1 MSFELTILGSNSAVP
16 AFGRHPSSQVLSLDG
31 NKFLIDCG
39 EGCQLQMSKYNIK
52 RGKLD
57 HIFISH
63 LHGDH
68 YFGLFGL
75 INTLNLN
82 GRQATLNIYG
92 PPALEGILQSVLG
105 DYSHRLQYAI
115 AFHDLI
121 MDRAETILETAGCR
135 VSTLVMNH
143 SIDCLGFQF
152 ERIKQKPNVSSE
164 KLQSLGI
171 EGKAIGQLLAGE
183 QVNDL
188 QGNPVSLKDVA
199 LPSSRGCIYTYCSDT
214 ARKPENVQ
222 LLKDTDVLYH
232 EATFLN
238 SRQDRADA
246 TGHST
251 AKDAAWMAKEAGV
264 KDLLIG
270 HFSAR
275 YENLEPLLK
284 ECQSSFAQSHLALEG
299 HSFDL
304 SPDGLKVHV
313 EH

>member
-1 MSFELTILGSNSAVP
+1 MSFEHHRRSTQLPVSEGN
-16 AFGRHPSSQVLSLDG
+16 HQSSSSLEG

-63 LHGDH
+63 LRRS

-82 GRQATLNIYG
+82 GREVVLVYG
-92 PPALEGILQSVLG
+92 PPALEGMFQSVLG
-105 DYSHRLQYAI
+105 DYSHRLQYELV
-115 AFHDLI
+115 FHGLT
-121 MDRAETILETAGCR
+121 MDRAETILETKDCR

-143 SIDCLGFQF
+143 SIECLGFQF
-152 ERIKQKPNVSSE
+152 EHIKQKLNVSAE
-164 KLQSLGI
+164 KLEALGI

-183 QVNDL
+183 EVKDKH
-188 QGNPVSLKDVA
+188 GNTVGLEEVA

-214 ARKPENVQ
+214 ARKPENIEHLQ
-222 LLKDTDVLYH
+222 DIDVLYH

-238 SRQDRADA
+238 SRQDRAEA

-251 AKDAAWMAKEAGV
+251 AEDVAWMAKKLG
-264 KDLLIG
+264 
-270 HFSAR
+270 
-275 YENLEPLLK
+275 
-284 ECQSSFAQSHLALEG
+284 
-299 HSFDL
+299 
-304 SPDGLKVHV
+304 
-313 EH
+313 

>member
-82 GRQATLNIYG
+82 GREAALNIYG
-92 PPALEGILQSVLG
+92 PPALEGMLQSVLG
-105 DYSHRLQYAI
+105 DYSHRLQYDLN
-115 AFHDLI
+115 FHGLT
-121 MDRAETILETAGCR
+121 MDRAETILETKDCR

-143 SIDCLGFQF
+143 SIECLGFQF
-152 ERIKQKPNVSSE
+152 EHIKSKPNVSAE
-164 KLQSLGI
+164 KLEALGI

-183 QVNDL
+183 EVTDKH
-188 QGNPVSLKDVA
+188 GNTVRLEEVA
-199 LPSSRGCIYTYCSDT
+199 LPSRRGCIYTYCSDT
-214 ARKPENVQ
+214 ARRPENIEHLQ
-222 LLKDTDVLYH
+222 DTDVLYH

-238 SRQDRADA
+238 SRQDRAKA

-251 AKDAAWMAKEAGV
+251 AEDAAWMAKEAGV

-284 ECQSSFAQSHLALEG
+284 ECQASFVRSHLALEG
-299 HSFDL
+299 HSFEL
-304 SPDGLKVHV
+304 STEGLKLV
-313 EH
+313 

>member
-39 EGCQLQMSKYNIK
+39 EGCQLQMSRYNIK

-68 YFGLFGL
+68 FFGLFGL

-82 GRQATLNIYG
+82 GRQAPLNIYG
-92 PPALEGILQSVLG
+92 PPNLEGILQSVLG
-105 DYSHRLQYAI
+105 DYSHRLQYELI
-115 AFHDLI
+115 FHGLA
-121 MDRAETILETAGCR
+121 MDRPETILETTGCR

-143 SIDCLGFQF
+143 SIECLGFQF
-152 ERIKQKPNVSSE
+152 EHIKQKPNVSAE
-164 KLQSLGI
+164 KLEALGI

-183 QVNDL
+183 EVKDKH
-188 QGNPVSLKDVA
+188 GNTVGLEEVA
-199 LPSSRGCIYTYCSDT
+199 LPSSCGCIYTYCSDT
-214 ARKPENVQ
+214 ARKPENIER
-222 LLKDTDVLYH
+222 LEGTDVLYH

-251 AKDAAWMAKEAGV
+251 AEDAAWMAKEAG
-264 KDLLIG
+264 
-270 HFSAR
+270 
-275 YENLEPLLK
+275 ETT
-284 ECQSSFAQSHLALEG
+284 SS
-299 HSFDL
+299 
-304 SPDGLKVHV
+304 
-313 EH
+313 

>member
-16 AFGRHPSSQVLSLDG
+16 AFGRHPSSQVLSLNG

-92 PPALEGILQSVLG
+92 PPDLDAILQSVLG
-105 DYSHRLQYAI
+105 DYSHRLQYELV
-115 AFHDLI
+115 FHGLT
-121 MDRAETILETAGCR
+121 MDCAETILETKDCR

-143 SIDCLGFQF
+143 SIECLGFQF
-152 ERIKQKPNVSSE
+152 EKIKSKPNVSAE
-164 KLQSLGI
+164 KLQALGI
-171 EGKAIGQLLAGE
+171 EGKAIGDLLTGKE
-183 QVNDL
+183 VKDL
-188 QGNPVSLKDVA
+188 DGNPVHLEEVT
-199 LPSSRGCIYTYCSDT
+199 LPSIRGCIYTYCSDT
-214 ARKPENVQ
+214 ARKPENIQ
-222 LLKDTDVLYH
+222 LLQDTDVLYH

-238 SRQDRADA
+238 VRQDRAEA
-246 TGHST
+246 TWHST
-251 AKDAAWMAKEAGV
+251 AKDAALMAKEAGV

-275 YENLEPLLK
+275 YENLEPLLE
-284 ECQSSFAQSHLALEG
+284 ECQATFARSHLALEG
-299 HSFDL
+299 HSFEI
-304 SPDGLKVHV
+304 STEGLKLA
-313 EH
+313 

>member
-82 GRQATLNIYG
+82 GREAPLNIYG
-92 PPALEGILQSVLG
+92 PPSLEGMLQSVLG
-105 DYSHRLQYAI
+105 DYSHRLQYDLN
-115 AFHDLI
+115 FHGLT
-121 MDRAETILETAGCR
+121 MDSAETIFETKDCR

-143 SIDCLGFQF
+143 SIECLGFQF
-152 ERIKQKPNVSSE
+152 EQIKSKPNVSAE
-164 KLQSLGI
+164 KLQALGI

-183 QVNDL
+183 VVKDL
-188 QGNPVSLKDVA
+188 QGNPVHLEDVT
-199 LPSSRGCIYTYCSDT
+199 LPSSRGCIYTYCADT
-214 ARKPENVQ
+214 ARKPENIQ
-222 LLKDTDVLYH
+222 HLQDTDVLYH

-238 SRQDRADA
+238 SRKDRAEA

-251 AKDAAWMAKEAGV
+251 AEDAAWMAKEAGV

-284 ECQSSFAQSHLALEG
+284 ECQASFVRSHLALEG
-299 HSFDL
+299 HSFEL
-304 SPDGLKVHV
+304 STEGLKLV
-313 EH
+313 

>member
-82 GRQATLNIYG
+82 GRGAPLNIYG
-92 PPALEGILQSVLG
+92 PPDLEGMLQSVLG
-105 DYSHRLQYAI
+105 DYSHRLQYDLN
-115 AFHDLI
+115 FHSLT
-121 MDRAETILETAGCR
+121 MDSAEIILETKDCR

-143 SIDCLGFQF
+143 SIECLGFQF
-152 ERIKQKPNVSSE
+152 EQIKSKPNVSAE
-164 KLQSLGI
+164 KLQALGI
-171 EGKAIGQLLAGE
+171 EGKAIGELLAGE
-183 QVNDL
+183 KVKDL
-188 QGNPVSLKDVA
+188 QGNPVHLEDVT
-199 LPSSRGCIYTYCSDT
+199 LPSSRGCIYTYCADT
-214 ARKPENVQ
+214 ARRPENIQ
-222 LLKDTDVLYH
+222 RLQDTDVLYH

-238 SRQDRADA
+238 SRKDRAKA

-251 AKDAAWMAKEAGV
+251 AEDAAWMAKEAGV

-284 ECQSSFAQSHLALEG
+284 ECQASFGRSHLALEG
-299 HSFDL
+299 HSFEL
-304 SPDGLKVHV
+304 STEGLKLV
-313 EH
+313 